1 MQKDVKSSH
10 TESALAS
17 VSLPPLPARSAHAPG
32 GALRLQ
38 LASRPP
44 TPPPRPESSLHGP
57 PPPAPVSSSTPAS
70 GPGRGQT
77 ETVSNLHSL
86 HLPPSLS
93 SLEAP
98 SPISLTSPRSV
109 TARAQNL
116 YVDTP
121 FKGPPGHVGHG
132 HGQAGHG
139 HGGGHIHTTKLPHIR
154 SFQSLPNAVKSRTR
168 QLTVPPHGPHT
179 NSAAVITTPPFST
192 GSSGPTKPTHH
203 HSSEKSVT
211 TTTTPGSPGSGGGS
225 DSIICVICGRCRCTA
240 CATATPLPSKWLCDN
255 SCLCSA
261 DALVDTISCMCCV
274 KAAFYHC
281 GEKIDQDADKE
292 DSWVDSPCSCSH
304 NKWWLRWGCLAF
316 LSLPLPCLLCYPL
329 LKGVTKGA
337 EYCYQA
343 AMRQGCQCPDH
354 ANRSAPPVTIQPH
367 SSLSSPTDSH
377 KRLLG

>member
-121 FKGPPGHVGHG
+121 FKGPGHVGHG

-139 HGGGHIHTTKLPHIR
+139 HGGHIHTTKLPHIR

-168 QLTVPPHGPHT
+168 QLTVPPGPHGPHT
-179 NSAAVITTPPFST
+179 NSAAVITTPPFSS
-192 GSSGPTKPTHH
+192 GSSGPTKPTH

-354 ANRSAPPVTIQPH
+354 VNRSAPPVTIQPH